1 MSEMIEETTPITLL
15 DLTLEQETSLCK
27 ETHTTWERLKNAR
40 SPRDREWKDLERILG
55 AVPNKKKEG
64 NLDPAI
70 QVVGSPKSM
79 EYMTVG
85 ENNIENTKVELA
97 TYKTIE
103 DSLQSYAIA
112 SIETLHTSLMSSMF
126 PTGQTFINVDPFDGV
141 EPTQA
146 ENVQKFL
153 RDFLNLIDFKNMMS
167 PVIKDILKYGTCI
180 LCYEWVNSEAT
191 IWKDT
196 KEPDDLGKKIYK
208 KLKKTKYNATKL
220 TPINIHNIWYDTTH
234 TDPSEAMIIRKKY
247 MSGSE
252 IINNPNY
259 VNRHLY
265 EEIQKASVNIT
276 PEEYSSYE
284 NREGMNLFTIFSASP
299 KSNQQVEV
307 FEAWGD
313 FTVGGLI
320 YKNYVLEYAINA
332 TKKEDVV
339 DPKQSVYSILR
350 FEPNPYESATNP
362 YIIAKI
368 DNDPKSFYPKSPV
381 ELALNHYRTIAEMQQ
396 SIKDLSA
403 SASNRPFIMN
413 DRAFT
418 AETLKKL
425 KDGIIHKDM
434 VLHVDSTEFSIN
446 NVFSRIQDN
455 LTMQMQPIMNFIEF
469 LKMQA
474 QSITGETQSM
484 SGGQAPQYMKTGVA
498 MAFQEGALNRLSVIS
513 SAIESNVSLVVFR
526 KTLEYMDQF
535 LQVGSDIVTNKGRRK
550 YTQKVPFTE
559 LEAKL
564 TITGASFTST
574 RQLET
579 NNLMQTLQMFMGSP
593 IAPLLGDGP
602 MLRLIKQLLAKLGI
616 SDIDDIIDESLI
628 RDRTQKRLTIFD
640 KILNRSWG
648 KVPSAQEQQSLT
660 QPPGGS
666 GGQPNAPLTDA
677 NLQATLG

>member
-1 MSEMIEETTPITLL
+1 
-15 DLTLEQETSLCK
+15 
-27 ETHTTWERLKNAR
+27 
-40 SPRDREWKDLERILG
+40 
-55 AVPNKKKEG
+55 
-64 NLDPAI
+64 
-70 QVVGSPKSM
+70 
-79 EYMTVG
+79 
-85 ENNIENTKVELA
+85 
-97 TYKTIE
+97 
-103 DSLQSYAIA
+103 
-112 SIETLHTSLMSSMF
+112 MF
-126 PTGQTFINVDPFDGV
+126 PTGQTFINVDPFDEI

-153 RDFLNLIDFKNMMS
+153 RDFLNLIDYKNMMS

-180 LCYEWVNSEAT
+180 LCYEWVNNEAT
-191 IWKDT
+191 IWKNT
-196 KEPDDLGKKIYK
+196 KEIAPSGKTIYS

-220 TPINIHNIWYDTTH
+220 VPINIHNIWYDTTH

-247 MSGSE
+247 MSGAE
-252 IINNPNY
+252 IVSNPNY
-259 VNRHLY
+259 INRNIY
-265 EEIQKASVNIT
+265 EEIQKASVNIS
-276 PEEYSSYE
+276 PEEFSSYE

-299 KSNQQVEV
+299 KSNEQIEV
-307 FEAWGD
+307 FEVWGD
-313 FTVGGLI
+313 FTIKGRI

-332 TKKEDVV
+332 TKKKEQV
-339 DPKQSVYSILR
+339 DPTTSGYSVLR

-403 SASNRPFIMN
+403 SASNRPFVMN
-413 DRAFT
+413 DSAFT
-418 AETLKKL
+418 NETLQIL
-425 KDGIIHKDM
+425 KEGILHKDM
-434 VLHVDSTEFSIN
+434 VLHVESSEFSIN
-446 NVFSRIQDN
+446 NVIGRIQDN

-469 LKMQA
+469 LKTQA

-484 SGGQAPQYMKTGVA
+484 GGGQAPQYMKTGVA

-513 SAIESNVSLVVFR
+513 SSIESNVSLVVFR
-526 KTLEYMDQF
+526 KTLEYLDQF
-535 LQVGSDIVTNKGRRK
+535 LEVGSEIVTTKGRRK
-550 YTQKVPFTE
+550 YTQKIPFTE

-593 IAPLLGDGP
+593 ISSLLGDGP
-602 MLRLIKQLLAKLGI
+602 MLRLVKQLLAKLGI

-640 KILNRSWG
+640 KIMNRSWG

-660 QPPGGS
+660 APPAGS
-666 GGQPNAPLTDA
+666 GGQPNAPLTDS